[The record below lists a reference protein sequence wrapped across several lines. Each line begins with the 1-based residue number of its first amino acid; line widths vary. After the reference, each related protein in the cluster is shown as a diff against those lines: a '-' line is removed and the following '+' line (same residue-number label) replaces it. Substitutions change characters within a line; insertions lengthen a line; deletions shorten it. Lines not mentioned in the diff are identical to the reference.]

1 MAYTSMKK
9 LIGNKNAQLASG
21 LITEADYTTWKE
33 QQMNKLDLFLTCNRL
48 TEEQYSELVGMLN

>member
-1 MAYTSMKK
+1 MAYISMKK

-21 LITEADYTTWKE
+21 LITEDDYTAWKE